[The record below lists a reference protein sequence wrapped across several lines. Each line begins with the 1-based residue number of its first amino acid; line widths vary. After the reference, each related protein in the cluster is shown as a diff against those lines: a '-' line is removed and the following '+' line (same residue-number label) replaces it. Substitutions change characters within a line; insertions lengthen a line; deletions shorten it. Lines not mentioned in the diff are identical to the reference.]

1 MTMAATVVPYPVTTQ
16 MPVFDGDALLFYC
29 PEASGYIYTEPVR

>member
-1 MTMAATVVPYPVTTQ
+1 MAATVVPYPVTT